1 MPLPLSTDQVL
12 SLAPVLLENRR
23 ASRYRADEQAIAS
36 SDLGAVDFATV
47 TALYAMLGELEEGGA
62 DPSADPAALLAVA
75 ARHHLDGLLQRVRRL
90 GAERSSPRVASA
102 VHDLRGG
109 ALTTLFVHLGRLRRM
124 PERAD
129 TRRSLFLGARDH
141 RKMMRNVVLDLDA
154 TARARDLAFLPH
166 SLVELARALRAFAG
180 VVREEPIVVDVES
193 ATDAVIA
200 ESCVEFGAIDRVA
213 YNLLNNA
220 VRHAAQPNITTWL
233 VRFAKDLR
241 VVVANAVEPE
251 HRALLT
257 DRLASDE
264 SSLFGDF
271 TTTGSGYGLRIVG
284 ELVAHAYGVPSV
296 QKLTTGRYVG
306 ARTVDDSFVAWFH
319 WPLSDAA

>member
-1 MPLPLSTDQVL
+1 VPLPLSTDQVL

-47 TALYAMLGELEEGGA
+47 TALYAMLGELEESGA
-62 DPSADPAALLAVA
+62 DPSADPAAPLAVA
-75 ARHHLDGLLQRVRRL
+75 ARHDLDGLLQRVRRL

-109 ALTTLFVHLGRLRRM
+109 ALTTLFVHLGRLRRL

-129 TRRSLFLGARDH
+129 TRRSLLLGARDH

-166 SLVELARALRAFAG
+166 SLVELARTLRAFAG
-180 VVREEPIVVDVES
+180 VVRGEPIVVDVES

-200 ESCVEFGAIDRVA
+200 ESCVECAAIDRVA
-213 YNLLNNA
+213 YNLMNNA
-220 VRHAAQPNITTWL
+220 VRHADRPEISVSLRTSDH
-233 VRFAKDLR
+233 DLQ
-241 VVVANAVEPE
+241 VTVANAIAPE
-251 HRALLT
+251 QRTLVAAKLGRDPAALHG
-257 DRLASDE
+257 S
-264 SSLFGDF
+264 F
-271 TTTGSGYGLRIVG
+271 TTTGSGQGLQIVSD
-284 ELVAHAYGVPSV
+284 LVSRAYGVASTEALV
-296 QKLTTGRYVG
+296 SDGYVG
-306 ARTVDDSFVAWFH
+306 AKVLDDLFVTWFH
-319 WPLSDAA
+319 WPLAGA